1 MTNIKNQL
9 KSGDL
14 VLLNSGDIYMYL
26 PDYFGFP
33 ALVRNTGYV
42 YLKSYDDNLTFT
54 EDTSYDVD
62 SIYRTSSRGLG
73 FSLIQTIREDYEL
86 IWKRKNVIKLTLKEI
101 AEKYGVDKVI
111 ITE

>member
-33 ALVRNTGYV
+33 ALVRNTGYL
-42 YLKSYDDNLTFT
+42 YLESYDDDLTFIGKNA
-54 EDTSYDVD
+54 DSYDVD
-62 SIYRTSSRGLG
+62 SIY
-73 FSLIQTIREDYEL
+73 IEL
-86 IWKRKNVIKLTLKEI
+86 IHLV
-101 AEKYGVDKVI
+101 
-111 ITE
+111 